1 MENSVKL
8 RLLNL
13 GKKQVDLLKVIRK
26 KGYTNLQPPQLSSY
40 INGAN
45 TTPQAKAVMQIVYET
60 LEQWE
65 AEISGLEV

>member
-1 MENSVKL
+1 MENLVKI

-13 GKKQVDLLKVIRK
+13 GKKQGDLLKVIRS
-26 KGYTNLQPPQLSSY
+26 KGYSNLQPPQLSSY

-45 TTPQAKAVMQIVYET
+45 TTPQAQAVMKIVYET

-65 AEISGLEV
+65 ADLSA

>member
-1 MENSVKL
+1 MENLVKI

-13 GKKQVDLLKVIRK
+13 GKKQVDLLKVIRS
-26 KGYTNLQPPQLSSY
+26 KGYSNLQPPRLSSY

-45 TTPQAKAVMQIVYET
+45 TTPQAQAVMKIVYET

-65 AEISGLEV
+65 ADLSA

>member
-45 TTPQAKAVMQIVYET
+45 TTPQAQAVMKIVYET

-65 AEISGLEV
+65 AEISG